1 MMAFG
6 CLILSGCRSSFPASL
21 ERDYQ
26 ECLEQVKTVMV
37 SDGYTLEGQSRRG
50 GYHDKETYSF
60 ANPQGEKVQFT
71 LEVHRSDNGGYTYID
86 EVNVSECSTSNVK
99 EYEHYCGEDGVPNHI
114 MKYYLKKNTLGS
126 KFSVGKTI
134 WTVIGG
140 SFLFGVLLG
149 VLQASTS
156 KY

>member
-6 CLILSGCRSSFPASL
+6 GLLFSGCRSSFPASS
-21 ERDYQ
+21 ERAYQ
-26 ECLEQVKTVMV
+26 ECLGQVKTVMV
-37 SDGYTLEGQSRRG
+37 SDGYTLEGQGRQG

-60 ANPQGEKVQFT
+60 GNPEGDKVQFT
-71 LEVHRSDNGGYTYID
+71 IEVHRGDNDGITYID
-86 EVNVSECSTSNVK
+86 EVNVTGCSTSNVK
-99 EYEHYCGEDGVPNHI
+99 EYEHYCGEDGVPAHI
-114 MKYYLKKNTLGS
+114 MKYYLKKDTRGS